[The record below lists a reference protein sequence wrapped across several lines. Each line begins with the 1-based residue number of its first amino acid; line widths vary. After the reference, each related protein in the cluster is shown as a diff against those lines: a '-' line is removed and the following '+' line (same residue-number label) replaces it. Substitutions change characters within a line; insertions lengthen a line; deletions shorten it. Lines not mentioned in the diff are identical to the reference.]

1 MLNSSATIQSIDS
14 IECAK
19 ERDRTL
25 CPLSP
30 NVVISGS
37 NANLAFDSIDIGES
51 YRVAV
56 SFVVYELGGVN
67 QNSSGEVALSTCT
80 GN

>member
-19 ERDRTL
+19 ESDGTA
-25 CPLSP
+25 CPNSP

-37 NANLAFDSIDIGES
+37 NANLAFDSLGIGES

-56 SFVVYELGGVN
+56 SFVVYELSGIN
-67 QNSSGEVALSTCT
+67 QNFSGEVALSTCT